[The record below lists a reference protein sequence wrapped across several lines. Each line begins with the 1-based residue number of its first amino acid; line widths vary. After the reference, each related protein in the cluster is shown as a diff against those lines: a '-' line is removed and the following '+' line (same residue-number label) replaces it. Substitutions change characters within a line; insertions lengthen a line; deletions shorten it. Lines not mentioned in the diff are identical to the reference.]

1 MDEKIKNKKSQK
13 IFIEPLEQRIML
25 DGAGAS
31 TFLDLI
37 DERNQ
42 QEIKKNSKNKDI
54 YKEGTQTNTE
64 IPFTTVARDSKN
76 DRKNIVFID
85 SQVKDYREITKSFRE
100 NTEVYLINSNED
112 GFNRIDEILQDREN
126 INALHLIGHGSAGQI
141 LFGNAFLNND
151 TIDNYK
157 STLSSIKPWLIER
170 LSNYN

>member
-64 IPFTTVARDSKN
+64 IPFTTVAREAGN

-85 SQVKDYREITKSFRE
+85 S
-100 NTEVYLINSNED
+100 YLLL
-112 GFNRIDEILQDREN
+112 FNRICKLCYQ
-126 INALHLIGHGSAGQI
+126 
-141 LFGNAFLNND
+141 
-151 TIDNYK
+151 
-157 STLSSIKPWLIER
+157 
-170 LSNYN
+170 